1 MNKQKFQ
8 GRYTRS
14 KITAGMYLYR
24 GYTIQK
30 EDMSE
35 NDVYPP
41 STVRW
46 EIVKHD
52 TGGTTC
58 FGNSATLKK
67 GTIDVDQLIDSQK
80 TMKHK
85 GFSEEMQPT
94 MEACALTMEKFMA
107 EALNK

>member
-1 MNKQKFQ
+1 MKKQKFQ

-14 KITAGMYLYR
+14 KIEAGMYLYR
-24 GYTIQK
+24 GYIIQK

-67 GTIDVDQLIDSQK
+67 GTIDVDQMVEKESQNR
-80 TMKHK
+80 H
-85 GFSEEMQPT
+85 
-94 MEACALTMEKFMA
+94 EKIMTKMVQDNPSIRQMFKDLGYA
-107 EALNK
+107 TK

>member
-1 MNKQKFQ
+1 MKKQKL
-8 GRYTRS
+8 
-14 KITAGMYLYR
+14 KAGIYLYR
-24 GYTIQK
+24 GYIIQQ
-30 EDMSE
+30 EDMRH

-67 GTIDVDQLIDSQK
+67 GMICVDQ
-80 TMKHK
+80 MV
-85 GFSEEMQPT
+85 EP
-94 MEACALTMEKFMA
+94 
-107 EALNK
+107 